1 MKILFES
8 IIYHPGWWIT
18 DTSCLSSSTSKI
30 PSIARSR
37 RKVSLPRKRKIP
49 LPSFFFFF
57 VSSADSAITTL
68 ISSCR
73 QVRLGRRTEEETSG
87 IPGHRKPL
95 GVRHSLRDGLR
106 IPRVPLFDS
115 IASYPSALARSHS
128 RHAYLP
134 LLISSLSISFLVNLS
149 RVSLRLIATPL
160 FLPPTKLLND
170 FVGWSNTDRW
180 YQRR

>member
-1 MKILFES
+1 MVNHRHLLFIVEHLQDSLDCSFEEKS
-8 IIYHPGWWIT
+8 IVAT
-18 DTSCLSSSTSKI
+18 KEEDTSSF
-30 PSIARSR
+30 
-37 RKVSLPRKRKIP
+37 
-49 LPSFFFFF
+49 FFFFF

-115 IASYPSALARSHS
+115 IASYPSAVARSHS

-180 YQRR
+180 YERR

>member
-1 MKILFES
+1 MSLLYIIQDGESQTPPVYRRAPPRFPRLLVRGEKYRCHERGRYLF
-8 IIYHPGWWIT
+8 
-18 DTSCLSSSTSKI
+18 L
-30 PSIARSR
+30 
-37 RKVSLPRKRKIP
+37 L
-49 LPSFFFFF
+49 FFFF

-87 IPGHRKPL
+87 IPGYRKPL

-170 FVGWSNTDRW
+170 FVG
-180 YQRR
+180 